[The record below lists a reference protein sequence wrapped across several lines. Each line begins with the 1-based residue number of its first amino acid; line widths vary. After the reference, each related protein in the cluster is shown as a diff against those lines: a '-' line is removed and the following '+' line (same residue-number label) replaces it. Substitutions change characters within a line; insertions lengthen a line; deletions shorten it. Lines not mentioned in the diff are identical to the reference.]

1 MIDYIY
7 QGGWFMLPL
16 LICSI
21 LLISIVIER
30 FWFLQKRLVVPN
42 GVLNNFVRL
51 VKTEKISIT
60 QQESFSTTSSLG
72 ALLVVAYKYKD
83 KPRMSLE
90 EKISE
95 KAADIKLDLERNL
108 NMLGIIA
115 SISPLLGLLGTVV
128 GMITVFAN
136 INLLGT
142 SSNADFLASGISEAL
157 ITTAFGLIVAVPGL
171 VFYRMFQHKVDTL
184 MIVFLQHNKNLPLS
198 IFFLKVLCWQLLVL
212 FFQFHLIYP

>member
-142 SSNADFLASGISEAL
+142 SSSADFLASGISEAL

-171 VFYRMFQHKVDTL
+171 VFYRMFQHKVDKL
-184 MIVFLQHNKNLPLS
+184 MINLQNQTSTFIDFIESL
-198 IFFLKVLCWQLLVL
+198 
-212 FFQFHLIYP
+212 

>member
-1 MIDYIY
+1 MIDHIY

-72 ALLVVAYKYKD
+72 ALLVVAYKYRE

-171 VFYRMFQHKVDTL
+171 VFYRMFQHKVDKL
-184 MIVFLQHNKNLPLS
+184 MINLQSQTSTFIDFIESL
-198 IFFLKVLCWQLLVL
+198 
-212 FFQFHLIYP
+212 

>member
-72 ALLVVAYKYKD
+72 ALLVVAYKYRD
-83 KPRMSLE
+83 KPRTSLE

-142 SSNADFLASGISEAL
+142 SSNADYLASGISEAL

-171 VFYRMFQHKVDTL
+171 VFYRMFQHKVEKL
-184 MIVFLQHNKNLPLS
+184 MINLQNQSSTFIDFIESL
-198 IFFLKVLCWQLLVL
+198 
-212 FFQFHLIYP
+212 